1 VAGAAAVAALWRRPD
16 ARRNRS
22 DLPRFSC
29 DVRASPYRAAR
40 CLSAPPD
47 AQADHAAV
55 HLVHRSAAAA
65 LLPALLLSSPACVC
79 LSRVRRPSPTP
90 ACTSPVPT
98 AVVSSAACC
107 RHCRA
112 RVKIGGWEGVRTV
125 MRQQPQLR
133 ASRTRSAC
141 PVSQSRLSKGE
152 GSADPQRAH
161 PPRLGGS
168 RHAADTSR
176 CEVRGQGVLDR
187 APPGAARGA
196 APGPLRLLQTIVPSG
211 DRLNCHTKFSR

>member
-1 VAGAAAVAALWRRPD
+1 MAGAAAVAALWRRPD

-152 GSADPQRAH
+152 GSADRPARS
-161 PPRLGGS
+161 PPAPRWITARRGYLW
-168 RHAADTSR
+168 D
-176 CEVRGQGVLDR
+176 EVRGQEVLAP
-187 APPGAARGA
+187 APPGAARDA
-196 APGPLRLLQTIVPSG
+196 APGPLRLRGLALALF
-211 DRLNCHTKFSR
+211 DLRFSAV